1 MFQFEGHAYNLT
13 HVRKIELVTIGA
25 IPGVDGK
32 ERTYFIV
39 RLHYNKSHSDLMQ
52 TYNREDAKGL
62 IDELVLFSIH
72 YDKQGVYND
81 SND

>member
-39 RLHYNKSHSDLMQ
+39 RLHYNKSH
-52 TYNREDAKGL
+52 YY
-62 IDELVLFSIH
+62 H
-72 YDKQGVYND
+72 
-81 SND
+81 